1 MDDRALQQK
10 ANEIRLEA
18 LTMIYE
24 GGDGHPGPALSAADI
39 LTALYFDILRIDP
52 ARPDWA
58 DRDRLI
64 LSKGHACPALYAALK
79 ARGYVKGETL
89 PLRALGSIWQGH
101 PVLGKTP
108 GVDFTSGSLGNG
120 IAVGAGMALAGRLQ
134 GRTYG
139 VYVIVGDGELQEGV
153 IWEGVHLAAAQG
165 LSCLTVFVDTNGWQS
180 GGAVETLMGAN
191 DPAAQFAACR
201 WHVQEIDGHDIHQ
214 IRQAALAAANE
225 KTRPSAIICHTV
237 KGKGVP
243 FMEND
248 NTWHKGVPTREQMAA
263 ATAAL
268 GGTRR

>member
-39 LTALYFDILRIDP
+39 LTALYFDILRADP
-52 ARPDWA
+52 DRPDWE

-79 ARGYVKGETL
+79 ARGYVKGETRA
-89 PLRALGSIWQGH
+89 LRALGSVWQGH

-120 IAVGAGMALAGRLQ
+120 IAIGAGMALAGRIQ
-134 GRTYG
+134 KKTYN
-139 VYVIVGDGELQEGV
+139 VYVVVGDGELQEGV

-165 LSCLTVFVDTNGWQS
+165 LSRLTVFVDANGWQS
-180 GGAVETLMGAN
+180 GGAVAKMMGHN

-201 WHVQEIDGHDIHQ
+201 WHVQEIDGHDMHQ
-214 IRQAALAAANE
+214 IRQAAAAAADE
-225 KTRPSAIICHTV
+225 TARPSAIVCHTV
-237 KGKGVP
+237 KGRGVP

-248 NTWHKGVPTREQMAA
+248 NTWHKGVPTREQMAVA
-263 ATAAL
+263 REAL
-268 GGTRR
+268 GGKAR